1 MSNHFS
7 TDGFQAARLIPTTG
21 IKGSIDQERRA
32 TSALLSVMKIVPELG
47 TGLLKAAGAP
57 KGIITSFIEP
67 EFKMSGRKIR
77 PDGLIVVSRGKKS
90 WRALVEVKTG
100 KNLLDISQINSY
112 LDICREYRIDAL
124 LTISNEVL
132 NASGAHPTAGID
144 ARKLRTTTL
153 EHFSWLRIMTEAI
166 VLSEHVGLQDVERG
180 LVLKELIRFLQS
192 SSSGAS
198 EFNDM
203 GSAWV
208 KVRDD
213 IRTGAIRKPDQDV
226 LDTVSR
232 FESLVRYAALS
243 LSARLGVSV
252 KEVIPRMA
260 KQDYRRFL
268 AESANSFI
276 ETKSLTGAIE
286 VPGAAAPL
294 HMLADVGSGY
304 LRCGCSIPAPAEGR
318 NRTRLNWILR
328 QLRKDPA
335 GLTLSWSYKHSRVSE
350 SPHRVIDLL
359 DRDYD
364 FELSNDREIASFR
377 IEMVAKMG
385 LKRAA
390 GKGGFIDSVV
400 DLFEKFY
407 GTVLESLRL
416 WQPPAP
422 KLPEAV
428 KESTDET
435 VAVVDRNRMTSEPW

>member
-1 MSNHFS
+1 
-7 TDGFQAARLIPTTG
+7 
-21 IKGSIDQERRA
+21 
-32 TSALLSVMKIVPELG
+32 MKIVPELG
-47 TGLLKAAGAP
+47 TALLKAAGAP
-57 KGIITSFIEP
+57 KGTIATFIEP
-67 EFKMSGRKIR
+67 EFKMAGRKIR

-100 KNLLDISQINSY
+100 KNLLEISQIHSY
-112 LDICREYRIDAL
+112 LDICREYRLDAL

-132 NASGAHPTAGID
+132 NASGSHPTAGID
-144 ARKLRTTTL
+144 ARKLRSTRL

-252 KEVIPRMA
+252 KEVVPRMA

-268 AESANSFI
+268 TESANSFI
-276 ETKSLTGAIE
+276 ETKTLTGALE

-294 HMLADVGSGY
+294 QILADVGSGF
-304 LRCGCSIPAPAEGR
+304 LRCGCSIPAPTEGR

-328 QLRKDPA
+328 QLRK
-335 GLTLSWSYKHSRVSE
+335 E
-350 SPHRVIDLL
+350 
-359 DRDYD
+359 
-364 FELSNDREIASFR
+364 
-377 IEMVAKMG
+377 
-385 LKRAA
+385 RA
-390 GKGGFIDSVV
+390 I
-400 DLFEKFY
+400 
-407 GTVLESLRL
+407 R
-416 WQPPAP
+416 
-422 KLPEAV
+422 
-428 KESTDET
+428 
-435 VAVVDRNRMTSEPW
+435 